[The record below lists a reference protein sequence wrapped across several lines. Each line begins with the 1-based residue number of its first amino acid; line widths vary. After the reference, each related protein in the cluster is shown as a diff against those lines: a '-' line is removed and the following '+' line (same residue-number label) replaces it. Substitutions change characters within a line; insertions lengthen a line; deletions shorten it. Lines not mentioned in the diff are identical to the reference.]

1 MKKEN
6 DFYSGFEGE
15 PELSISLISEEKTT
29 EIELTTWIGH
39 FEEIVL
45 SIGTNDLGKWEG
57 ISLYYHLH
65 TGWYDQSPW
74 ILKEV
79 DLFAKQLK
87 SIENNLLSDSSK
99 EIHKILSKIITKA
112 VKSPSKK
119 VVFNYS

>member
-65 TGWYDQSPW
+65 TG
-74 ILKEV
+74 
-79 DLFAKQLK
+79 
-87 SIENNLLSDSSK
+87 
-99 EIHKILSKIITKA
+99 
-112 VKSPSKK
+112 
-119 VVFNYS
+119 